1 VSDRGAGDQAPID
14 VLLVD
19 GSPRGPGRTAA
30 ALAAV
35 AAGAGEAGGRT
46 VTVAL
51 GGELAARADEAL
63 AQAPRFDA
71 FVFGSPTY
79 RATCTAELKY
89 LLDRMPR
96 GMQGEDAAPLRARA
110 TAIVLTG
117 ASLHHFL
124 ALDSLRNVLGGFFGA
139 YVVPPG
145 LYVPHAGFTDSGE
158 LGQEWRE
165 QALLQG
171 RAVVELAAAIRRSPD
186 LARLGPQV

>member
-1 VSDRGAGDQAPID
+1 VSDRSEGAGAPID

-19 GSPRGPGRTAA
+19 GSPRGQGRTAA

-35 AAGAGEAGGRT
+35 AAAAGDAGAQT

-51 GGELAARADEAL
+51 SGELVAGVDDVL
-63 AQAPRFDA
+63 AQASRFDA

-79 RATCTAELKY
+79 RATYTAELKY

-110 TAIVLTG
+110 TVIVMTG

-124 ALDSLRNVLGGFFGA
+124 ALDSLRNVLSGFFGA
-139 YVVPPG
+139 FVLPPG
-145 LYVPHAGFTDSGE
+145 LYVPHAGFTDGGE
-158 LGQEWRE
+158 LGEEWYG
-165 QALLQG
+165 QATLQG
-171 RAVVELAAAIRRSPD
+171 RALVELAATIRRSSD
-186 LARLGPQV
+186 MARLGPGV